1 MLSVS
6 TLTRRLA
13 VGWTLLVAA
22 LLLPALVPSGAA
34 QAAGHAPTPVRQA
47 TAAAPAPFQVA
58 LTDLGF
64 TAGVVMHGA
73 RPGARLSL
81 PLPRRGIQHGQ
92 LLLNL
97 DVSPVVHPNATV
109 EVTVDGRPASAVTV
123 AQVRE
128 SRTVEVPVQAT
139 TRPFLNVD
147 IGGAL
152 FSAAEQC
159 VLENDDGLWLLLGQD
174 SRLVSGY
181 ALDSASVADF
191 LSVPGG
197 IVAVQGRWETPAD
210 REASIALF
218 SAAQHVLRDR
228 GSRVLLAEDV
238 TSAVPAAQEQPRTIA
253 LGREGD
259 PLLKL
264 EGTTLTVSPHAQA
277 REALAAE
284 RAEMLRTGQMV
295 PSVERIAPAP
305 SPIWSAVLGPVA
317 SYRRDLSTLGLDGGE
332 RTGTGV
338 LASPIR
344 FTIADLGGW
353 PSDLMLDMSAT
364 FDQISTGTLERAL
377 LRVRL
382 NETLV
387 ETADLGGV
395 TSYQKL
401 IPLPAVALRPSNQ
414 LDLDFIYAPDAGNCA
429 GAPVAFTGQIQG
441 GSGLTW
447 SSYGSG
453 KGLLPEVIG
462 SLDQTDVVLAD
473 ESPET
478 ARTAARLV
486 GGLSRLVPHPIS
498 PRLVSTAALGQRRTG
513 AATLVVGGT
522 AETLKP
528 LGLPIAVGPSLSIV
542 DTRTSTTVL
551 QGTPDGP
558 LVAAQYLPGA
568 APVLAIQASP
578 GADPRLLDAG
588 ARELV
593 DPARFLGWS
602 GNVVVGV
609 PGDMVSLDL
618 NGSGLR
624 AREASAWDW
633 RILLSRYRWMVT
645 AVVVA
650 LVLAGCW
657 STYRRLGQPRAIPV
671 PSGPTGGRA

>member
-6 TLTRRLA
+6 TLKRRLA

-22 LLLPALVPSGAA
+22 LFLPALLAPGAA
-34 QAAGHAPTPVRQA
+34 RAADLAPAPVHQA
-47 TAAAPAPFQVA
+47 TATAPAPFQVT

-64 TAGVVMHGA
+64 TAGVVMRGTRA
-73 RPGARLSL
+73 GTRLSL

-97 DVSPVVHPNATV
+97 DVSPVVHPSATIQ
-109 EVTVDGRPASAVTV
+109 VTVDGSPASAVTV

-159 VLENDDGLWLLLGQD
+159 VLESDDDLWLMLGPD

-218 SAAQHVLRDR
+218 GAVQHILRDR
-228 GSRVLLAEDV
+228 GSRVLLTEDV
-238 TSAVPAAQEQPRTIA
+238 TSAVPPAQEQPRTIA

-264 EGTTLTVSPHAQA
+264 DGTTLTVSPQPQA

-284 RAEMLRTGQMV
+284 RAQVLRTGQLV
-295 PSVERIAPAP
+295 PSVERIAAAP
-305 SPIWSAVLGPVA
+305 NPIWGAVFGPVA

-344 FTIADLGGW
+344 FTVADLGGW
-353 PSDLMLDMSAT
+353 PSDLMLDLAAT

-382 NETLV
+382 NGTII
-387 ETADLGGV
+387 ETADLRAS
-395 TSYQKL
+395 TAFQKL
-401 IPLPAVALRPSNQ
+401 IPLPATALQASNQ
-414 LDLDFIYAPDAGNCA
+414 LDLDFIYAPETGNCA
-429 GAPVAFTGQIQG
+429 GAPTAFTGQIQG

-473 ESPET
+473 DSPET

-498 PRLVSTAALGQRRTG
+498 PGLVSTAALGQRRTG
-513 AATLVVGGT
+513 ATALVLGGT
-522 AETLKP
+522 ADTLRP
-528 LGLPIAVGPSLSIV
+528 LGLPVTVGPALSIV
-542 DTRTSTTVL
+542 DARTNTTVL
-551 QGTPDGP
+551 QGIADRP

-588 ARELV
+588 VLELV
-593 DPARFLGWS
+593 DPARFFGWS

-609 PGDMVSLDL
+609 PGDMVGLDL

-633 RILLSRYRWMVT
+633 RVLLSRYRWLLA
-645 AVVVA
+645 AVAVA

-657 STYRRLGQPRAIPV
+657 STYRRLGQQRAIPA
-671 PSGPTGGRA
+671 PSGPTGA